1 MQIDPGKVQWDE
13 APAAGPKI
21 DPRMVN
27 WVDVEPQRKGTGS
40 KVVDAGNAVGTGYF
54 RGLTTLAGLPVDTVA
69 NVIDLGKAAIG
80 APYTALTGK
89 PAPDAL
95 QPADRRG
102 VVGSGAWLTEK
113 ARGTKAG
120 QVMLDAINP
129 EYQGGYLQAMGGGLT
144 AITNPN
150 SVPQLVNQAVLGPLS
165 AAAGKGAYDATGNTA
180 LAITAGMTP
189 MGVQMALNNGVK
201 YAVRGGE
208 KGRKEMEQRIQDLR
222 NAGVE
227 KPTIGLASGNQLI
240 GGVENLLQSTPGA
253 VNVMRRSRDAA
264 VSGLQGKTDAAASKA
279 SADRGS
285 LEAGVAVQRG
295 IRDFKEG
302 FKGRQERLYNSL
314 DEHIPG
320 STPVSVTNTKNRLA
334 ELNSDIAGAPELSK
348 QFKNSRIQAIEAA
361 IKADTSG
368 APESVMVVRQPTRG
382 GGGIMNAPIEQPP
395 LLVKI
400 PQEPARNTLP
410 FEAVKKTRTLV
421 GNEIA
426 DNSLV
431 SGVPRSKWNPL
442 YGALSEDMS
451 AAAQASGPQAT
462 QALNR
467 ANQYSRAG
475 MGRLDRVAP
484 FANVEAP
491 ERAFQMLQR
500 TLGDNLSTLQ
510 AVKKTLPE
518 GARGTVAG
526 TVIEKLG
533 TANPGKQ
540 NATGTEWS
548 PETFLTNWNRMKPEA
563 RNELFS
569 GFSNSAQVKADVDA
583 VAKATSMM
591 RDNSALWANP
601 SGTAANAAARGI
613 IGTVAGGGAAALA
626 GLLNPVVPIAA
637 AGGLLGTN
645 LLARS
650 LTNSNNVDR
659 MARRSYIDPAL
670 LDAQARALIGSGL
683 LEQPK

>member
-1 MQIDPGKVQWDE
+1 MQIDKSKVQWDA
-13 APAAGPKI
+13 APAI
-21 DPRMVN
+21 DPAAVK
-27 WVDVEPQRKGTGS
+27 WDDEPKKSGTGS
-40 KVVDAGNAVGTGYF
+40 AFVDAGNAVGTGYF
-54 RGLTTLAGLPVDTVA
+54 RGLTALAGLPVDTVA

-80 APYTALTGK
+80 VPYTAITGK
-89 PAPDAL
+89 TPNAL
-95 QPADRRG
+95 QPMDRKN

-113 ARGTKAG
+113 ARSTKPG
-120 QVMLDAINP
+120 QVMLDAVNP
-129 EYQGGYLQAMGGGLT
+129 EYQSGYLQAIGGGLN
-144 AITNPN
+144 AITNPA
-150 SVPQLVNQAVLGPLS
+150 SARQLVNQAVLGTTSSL
-165 AAAGKGAYDATGNTA
+165 AGKGVYDTTGDTA
-180 LAITAGMTP
+180 LAIAAGMTP
-189 MGVQMALNNGVK
+189 AALQSVGTGTLK

-222 NAGVE
+222 NAGIDN
-227 KPTIGLASGNQLI
+227 PTMGLASGNKLI

-253 VNVMRRSRDAA
+253 VNVMRRSRDSAVQGMQAKADSAA
-264 VSGLQGKTDAAASKA
+264 GLAS
-279 SADRGS
+279 SDRGS

-295 IRDFKEG
+295 IRDFKDN

-314 DEHIPG
+314 DAHIPG

-334 ELNSDIAGAPELSK
+334 ELNSDIVGAPELSK

-361 IKADTSG
+361 IKSDTAG
-368 APESVMVVRQPTRG
+368 APETVMVVRQPTIG
-382 GGGIMNAPIEQPP
+382 GGGIMNAPVEQPP

-400 PQEPARNTLP
+400 PEGPARNTLP
-410 FEAVKKTRTLV
+410 FEAVKKARTLV

-442 YGALSEDMS
+442 YGALSEDMT
-451 AAAQASGPQAT
+451 AAAQAAGPQAT

-500 TLGDNLSTLQ
+500 TLGDNVSTLQ
-510 AVKKTLPE
+510 AVKKTLSE
-518 GARGTVAG
+518 GSRGTVAG
-526 TVIEKLG
+526 TVIERLG
-533 TANPGKQ
+533 TATPGKQ

-548 PETFLTNWNRMKPEA
+548 PETFLTNWNRMRPEA

-569 GFSNSAQVKADVDA
+569 GFKNAAQVKADVDA
-583 VAKATSMM
+583 VARATSMM
-591 RDNSALWANP
+591 RENSALWANP

-626 GLLNPVVPIAA
+626 GLLNPAVPLAA

-645 LLARS
+645 ALARG
-650 LTNSNNVDR
+650 LTNPRYVDA
-659 MARRSYIDPAL
+659 MSKRSYLDPAL
-670 LDAQARALIGSGL
+670 LDAQARTLIGGGL
-683 LEQPK
+683 LEQR

>member
-1 MQIDPGKVQWDE
+1 MQIDPRMVKWDE
-13 APAAGPKI
+13 ALASPPKI

-27 WVDVEPQRKGTGS
+27 WKDVPEKKGTS
-40 KVVDAGNAVGTGYF
+40 SAAVDAGNAVGTGYF
-54 RGLTTLAGLPVDTVA
+54 RGLAALAGLPVDTVA
-69 NVIDLGKAAIG
+69 NVVDLGKAAIG
-80 APYTALTGK
+80 VPYTALTGK
-89 PAPDAL
+89 TPDAL
-95 QPADRRG
+95 QPMDRKK

-113 ARGTKAG
+113 ARATKPG
-120 QVMLDAINP
+120 KVLLDAVNP
-129 EYQGGYLQAMGGGLT
+129 EYQGGYLQAIGGGLN
-144 AITNPN
+144 AVTNPG
-150 SVPQLVNQAVLGPLS
+150 SLPQLTNQAILGPLS
-165 AAAGKGAYDATGNTA
+165 AVTGKAVFDTTGNTA
-180 LAITAGMTP
+180 LAVTAGLAP
-189 MGVQMALNNGVK
+189 MGAQMALNSGVK

-208 KGRKEMEQRIQDLR
+208 QGRKEMEQRIQDLK
-222 NAGVE
+222 NAGVDN
-227 KPTIGLASGNQLI
+227 PTMGLASGNKLI

-264 VSGLQGKTDAAASKA
+264 VNGMQGKTESAATKA
-279 SADRGS
+279 SAERGS

-295 IRDFKEG
+295 IRDFKDG

-314 DEHIPG
+314 DDHIPA

-334 ELNSDIAGAPELSK
+334 ELNSDIVGAPELSK

-361 IKADTSG
+361 IKADTAG

-382 GGGIMNAPIEQPP
+382 GGGIMNAPVEQPP

-442 YGALSEDMS
+442 YGALSEDMA

-500 TLGDNLSTLQ
+500 TLGDNVSTLQ

-526 TVIEKLG
+526 TVIERLG
-533 TANPGKQ
+533 TATPGKQ

-569 GFSNSAQVKADVDA
+569 GFKNASQVKADVDA

-591 RDNSALWANP
+591 RENSALWANP

-626 GLLNPVVPIAA
+626 GLLSPVVPLAA
-637 AGGLLGTN
+637 GGGLLGTN
-645 LLARS
+645 LMARG
-650 LTNSNNVDR
+650 LTNSQNVDR
-659 MARRSYIDPAL
+659 MARRSYLDPAL
-670 LDAQARALIGSGL
+670 LDAQARSLISGGL
-683 LEQPK
+683 LEQP